1 MTHIFFNYN
10 ADVMAIFISTI
21 EKNAL
26 FLDSNNSLFFIK
38 SAKLKLQGQE
48 YFEINVKQ
56 LITYWYD
63 K

>member
-1 MTHIFFNYN
+1 
-10 ADVMAIFISTI
+10 MAIFISTI
-21 EKNAL
+21 EKNDL